1 MLLRSMSL
9 MSSEESVSLATKS
22 DSYSSTRV
30 HVLVLVGRARR
41 LTAERV
47 ARPFIVVEGFGSLSD
62 ASEDS
67 PMSKRLNQ
75 GGRAVNF
82 SA

>member
-1 MLLRSMSL
+1 

-47 ARPFIVVEGFGSLSD
+47 ARPFIMVEGFKLPVYIHGVHFL
-62 ASEDS
+62 ADS
-67 PMSKRLNQ
+67 
-75 GGRAVNF
+75 RA
-82 SA
+82 ADRRA